1 MSTLAIDTSPEAE
14 RVQIQIWRGMP
25 AWRKLELAA
34 QMHATVRGL
43 ALAGLRQRYP
53 KASAAELT
61 RRLAGLWL
69 GDELATHI
77 YGALVDQT
85 K

>member
-1 MSTLAIDTSPEAE
+1 MSTLSSDTSPEAE
-14 RVQIQIWRGMP
+14 QVQIRIWRAMP
-25 AWRKLELAA
+25 AWRKLEMVA
-34 QMHATVRGL
+34 QMNATVRSLALTGL
-43 ALAGLRQRYP
+43 AQRYP

-69 GDELATHI
+69 GDELAMRV
-77 YGALVDQT
+77 YGAQEGQS